1 MQLKDLASR
10 TVTISNEWIA
20 TNANEYTM
28 KWEVVK
34 NGTSVENGTMDVDIP
49 AGESKDVVIP
59 FTTPTDAAA
68 GDEYFP
74 EYFIR
79 NKE

>member
-1 MQLKDLASR
+1 MQMN
-10 TVTISNEWIA
+10 IPW
-20 TNANEYTM
+20 

-49 AGESKDVVIP
+49 AGEKQRCWDPVP
-59 FTTPTDAAA
+59 TTPTDAAA
-68 GDEYFP
+68 GDEYFLK
-74 EYFIR
+74 YFIR